1 MLSISA
7 RGSASGAEEYYKH
20 LSEKDDYYQKG
31 SEKKGVWMGSAAAVL
46 GLSGEVGEA
55 DFKNLLRGRD
65 LSGKDLVMGAGD
77 EHRAGWDLTFSAPKS
92 FSMLLNKARAEGNNE
107 LVKGLEKAWDD
118 SVQKAIFLTEDL
130 AGRSRRGKTG
140 TAEAKLEPVGLVAA
154 AFVHEGSRAGDG
166 QHHTHVFTFNV
177 GARPDGTFGTLES
190 RDFYKYKMGLGAAQ
204 RAELASNLKEFAIA
218 IERKGT
224 LIEIVGVPD
233 ELCTDQSKRRQA
245 IEKAAKEHGYK
256 TAEGMEQATLRTR
269 AVKENIPL
277 SEIVSRVASDCEKH
291 GYSVSDTLEASED
304 AEKIERTSDE
314 AVIEKLMENR
324 SVFWKQDIWKIVAT
338 ESQGVTDIGGIRA
351 RVAEIES
358 HAGIIK
364 IVDSKTG
371 AVAYTTPEMRDLE
384 SRTLEKALTRATERK
399 HQISDHTLAQV
410 FARYLTL
417 TDEQKKAVVHLT
429 QKSGGVAALEGW
441 AGVGKS
447 FSMAPVREA
456 FESEGYQV
464 LGAALGGKAARELE
478 NGSGIKSQTLHSLL
492 SQIEDGRKEI
502 DSKTVIVLDEAGM
515 IGSRQIAAIINI
527 AEERGAKVILAGDW
541 KQLQAISSGVIFKD
555 ISGDLGHAEIKAI
568 IRQTEAWAKE
578 AVYNLAVG
586 KTDDGI
592 RAYRDRG
599 FIHAGGSFFDA
610 KKEAVSKFIED
621 PEKFADKAL
630 FARSR
635 SDVKDLND
643 LVRGRRKEM
652 GEIDNGFLFETD
664 KGKREFSAGDRI
676 LFTKNDYR
684 NLDVRNGDVGTVLSV
699 SESSITVSLNS
710 KLGASREIT
719 FRPADYDK
727 IDHAYALTLHKGQ
740 GATFE
745 NAHGLLDEQWDRE
758 TTYVFFSRA
767 KAGAH
772 AYCDKVLGQEL
783 AERLQISHQK
793 PTTLKFDRA
802 KV

>member
-7 RGSASGAEEYYKH
+7 RGSAKSAEEYYKH

-31 SEKKGVWMGSAAAVL
+31 SEKQGVWMGSAAAVL

-92 FSMLLNKARAEGNNE
+92 FSMLLNKARSEGNTA

-118 SVQKAIFLTEDL
+118 SVRKALALTEDL
-130 AGRSRRGKTG
+130 AGQSRRGKTG
-140 TAEAKLEPVGLVAA
+140 TTEAKLENVGLVAA

-166 QHHTHVFTFNV
+166 QRHTHVFAFNV
-177 GARPDGTFGTLES
+177 GRRTDGTFGTLES
-190 RDFYKYKMGLGAAQ
+190 REFYKFKMGLGAAQ
-204 RAELASNLKEFAIA
+204 RAELASNLREIAIA
-218 IERKGT
+218 IERKGA

-269 AVKENIPL
+269 AAKENIPL
-277 SEIVSRVASDCEKH
+277 SEIVNRVAADCDKH
-291 GYSVSDTLEASED
+291 GYSVSDTLEASKD
-304 AEKIERTSDE
+304 VEKIDRTSDE

-324 SVFWKQDIWKIVAT
+324 SVFWKHDIWKIVAT
-338 ESQGVTDIGGIRA
+338 ESQGVTDIEGIRA

-358 HAGIIK
+358 HPGIIK
-364 IVDSKTG
+364 IVNPKTG

-384 SRTLEKALTRATERK
+384 ARTLEKALARSTERK
-399 HQISDHTLAQV
+399 HQVSDQTLDEV
-410 FARYLTL
+410 LARYSTL

-429 QKSGGVAALEGW
+429 QNSGGVAAMEGW

-447 FSMAPVREA
+447 FSMRPVREA

-464 LGAALGGKAARELE
+464 LGAALAGKAARELE
-478 NGSGIKSQTLHSLL
+478 SGSGIKSQTLHSLL

-515 IGSRQIAAIINI
+515 IGSRQVAAIIDI
-527 AEERGAKVILAGDW
+527 AEERRAKVILCGDW
-541 KQLQAISSGVIFKD
+541 KQLQAIASGVIFKD
-555 ISGDLGHAEIKAI
+555 ISGEVGHAEIKTI
-568 IRQTEAWAKE
+568 IRQNEQWAKE

-586 KTDDGI
+586 KTDEGL
-592 RAYRDRG
+592 RAYRERG
-599 FIHAGGSFFDA
+599 FIHANESFYDA
-610 KKEAVSKFIED
+610 KKQAVSDFLGD
-621 PEKFADKAL
+621 RTGFEKKAL

-635 SDVKDLND
+635 SDVKDLNE
-643 LVRGRRKEM
+643 LVRERRKDA
-652 GEIDNGFLFETD
+652 GEIKNGVIVETD

-676 LFTKNDYR
+676 LFTKNEYH

-699 SESSITVSLNS
+699 SESSITVTLDS
-710 KLGASREIT
+710 KSGENREIT
-719 FRPADYDK
+719 FKTADYDK

-740 GATFE
+740 GATVE
-745 NAHGLLDEQWDRE
+745 KAYGVLDEQWDRE

-767 KAGAH
+767 KDGAH
-772 AYCDKVLGQEL
+772 AYCDKILDQEM

-793 PTTLKFDRA
+793 PTTIKFDRET
-802 KV
+802 V